1 MPHAPLGLAVP
12 IWIYYYY
19 KDNEEIIAEQ
29 IRQIQIVILIEIH
42 FYFNKNKT
50 RTFMWFK
57 IYFYQY

>member
-1 MPHAPLGLAVP
+1 MC
-12 IWIYYYY
+12 IRDSN

-29 IRQIQIVILIEIH
+29 IRQIQIVIQILIEIH